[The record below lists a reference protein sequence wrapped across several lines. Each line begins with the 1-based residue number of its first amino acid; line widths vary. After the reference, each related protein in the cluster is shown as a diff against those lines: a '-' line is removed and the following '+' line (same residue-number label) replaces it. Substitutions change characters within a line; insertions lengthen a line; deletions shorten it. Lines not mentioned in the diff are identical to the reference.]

1 MIIYEKTCDTLK
13 EEIEESDD
21 QTQAEDTEMEEY
33 HSDADIEQ
41 YEVESQQE
49 KNNVYSPEIE
59 YLQTYV
65 FSSQSKLTIEN
76 KLRATRELRK
86 GFIEDGATDLLFN
99 LFKTNSEYL
108 LFDFTLSWPTKV
120 KKLVTEKYK
129 LIRFLSDTERESGP
143 WTPLVLLLVARMTR
157 RLRSKHK
164 IQIN

>member
-86 GFIEDGATDLLFN
+86 GFIEDGATDLLF
-99 LFKTNSEYL
+99 
-108 LFDFTLSWPTKV
+108 DFTLSWPTKV

-129 LIRFLSDTERESGP
+129 LIRFLSDTERESEP
-143 WTPLVLLLVARMTR
+143 WTPLVL
-157 RLRSKHK
+157 
-164 IQIN
+164 